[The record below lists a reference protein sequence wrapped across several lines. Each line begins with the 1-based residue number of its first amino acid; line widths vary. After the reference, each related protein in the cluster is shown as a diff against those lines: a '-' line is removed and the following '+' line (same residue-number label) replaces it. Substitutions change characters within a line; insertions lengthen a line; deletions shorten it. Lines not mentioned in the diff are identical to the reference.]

1 MKAQDN
7 NDIQVT
13 WQASDC
19 TVSEDQTGRKT
30 RVYTGCDGV
39 MVPIITEA
47 EKVKRRDNV
56 KAKRR
61 RSGKKAQTFA
71 AAKAWLG

>member
-1 MKAQDN
+1 MSGEQLRRLVEAVGQLVLKAQDN

-19 TVSEDQTGRKT
+19 TVSADPTGRKT

-47 EKVKRRDNV
+47 EK
-56 KAKRR
+56 
-61 RSGKKAQTFA
+61 
-71 AAKAWLG
+71 